1 MKPTLMVLLG
11 LGLPVWAGAPANMDD
26 LQAMAASGAWSELLE
41 RAEDVPA
48 AKRSPL
54 WKELVASAATAV
66 VQADDS
72 RAAALASRYP
82 FLTGNAAFAKTQGQA
97 ALTAF
102 EKCLRVEREG
112 RDVLLDCEG
121 GFRKAAPNAK
131 PELLVQAAKVL
142 RRQFNPAA
150 SVDLFAQ
157 AAAGSKDVCTDPGL
171 QESTLAALELPADA
185 PRAKTG
191 RTLAFETCW
200 PALGA
205 AVKSAMVHASTYL
218 RANACGPLRAKK
230 ALTELQD
237 ELCREDGR

>member
-1 MKPTLMVLLG
+1 MKPTLLMVLV
-11 LGLPVWAGAPANMDD
+11 GLPGWAGAPANMDD
-26 LQAMAASGAWSELLE
+26 LQAMATTGAWSELLE

-66 VQADDS
+66 VQADET
-72 RAAALASRYP
+72 RASALASRYP
-82 FLTGNAAFAKTQGQA
+82 FLSANTAFAKAQGQA

-121 GFRKAAPNAK
+121 GLRKAAPNAT

-150 SVDLFAQ
+150 SVELYAQ
-157 AAAGSKDVCTDPGL
+157 AASRSKDVCTDAGL

-200 PALGA
+200 PALSPA
-205 AVKSAMVHASTYL
+205 LKSAMVHASSYL

-237 ELCREDGR
+237 ELCREDGQ